1 MNELQERLAILEMKL
16 VAIAREMRTIRS
28 KMADTEQ
35 SRASDQRGINFFT
48 ALQADDDV
56 VNDEYT
62 AMTKQ

>member
-1 MNELQERLAILEMKL
+1 MDELQERLAILEMKL